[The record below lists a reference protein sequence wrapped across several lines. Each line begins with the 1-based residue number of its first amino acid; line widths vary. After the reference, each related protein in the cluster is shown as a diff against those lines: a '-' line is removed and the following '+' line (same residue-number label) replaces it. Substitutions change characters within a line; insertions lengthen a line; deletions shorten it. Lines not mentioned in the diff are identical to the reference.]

1 MGRSSGCASSTVGN
15 GLPDWSDRGNGGGGS
30 STGGAGAGVTERSS
44 VGVMFLFL
52 AAASVR
58 EAARAGSFLFLSIAM
73 LARRDGEQ
81 GGESDEKREMR
92 RPASIVW

>member
-1 MGRSSGCASSTVGN
+1 MGRSSGCASSTVGS

-44 VGVMFLFL
+44 VGVMFRFL